1 MAKNQKQKENTKQEG
16 TILTWKL
23 QEICDFARIKIF
35 MHIGL
40 EGLWRGS
47 ATTYFGRLAWILD
60 ILKIKQIQRQPRY
73 GKK

>member
-1 MAKNQKQKENTKQEG
+1 MAKNQKQKEITKQEG

-23 QEICDFARIKIF
+23 QEIRDFDRIKIF

-47 ATTYFGRLAWILD
+47 ATTY
-60 ILKIKQIQRQPRY
+60 
-73 GKK
+73 

>member
-1 MAKNQKQKENTKQEG
+1 MAKIQKQMENTKQEG

-23 QEICDFARIKIF
+23 FKEIRDFDRIKIF

-47 ATTYFGRLAWILD
+47 ATTY
-60 ILKIKQIQRQPRY
+60 
-73 GKK
+73 